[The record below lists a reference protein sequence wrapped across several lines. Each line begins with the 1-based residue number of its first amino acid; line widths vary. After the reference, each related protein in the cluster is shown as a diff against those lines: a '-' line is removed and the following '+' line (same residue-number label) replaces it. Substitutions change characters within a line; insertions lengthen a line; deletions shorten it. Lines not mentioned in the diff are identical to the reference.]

1 MCTVRLFF
9 PVQSIALLFSDDVLA
24 VDLVSIFLFR
34 SIPTMVVVKR
44 ACRI

>member
-1 MCTVRLFF
+1 MYTVRLFF

-24 VDLVSIFLFR
+24 VDLVRVFLFR
-34 SIPTMVVVKR
+34 SIPTMAAVKR